1 MRRVKV
7 IGALVLMFSALS
19 ASAAELPPGK
29 WWRRPEVVQRLVL
42 TDDQQVRLDAIFRG
56 AANGLI
62 DNKAEIEKIMVA
74 IRGELDQPQ
83 LNRGN
88 LQKLAADLSASRGR
102 LFERELMMLVDMRA
116 VLTEQQWATLKDHLE
131 RMRNARRK

>member
-1 MRRVKV
+1 MRRVRV
-7 IGALVLMFSALS
+7 IAALMLTFSAFA
-19 ASAAELPPGK
+19 ASAADLPPGK

-42 TDDQQVRLDAIFRG
+42 TEEQQVRLDAIFRG

-62 DNKAEIEKIMVA
+62 DNKGEIDKIMVA
-74 IRGELDQPQ
+74 LRGELDQPQ

-88 LQKLAADLSASRGR
+88 LQKLAAELSAARGR
-102 LFERELMMLVDMRA
+102 LFERELMMLIDMRA

-131 RMRNARRK
+131 RMRNQRRK

>member
-1 MRRVKV
+1 MRRVQIV
-7 IGALVLMFSALS
+7 TAVVLLFSAFA

-42 TDDQQVRLDAIFRG
+42 TDDQQVRLDVIFRG

-88 LQKLAADLSASRGR
+88 LQRLAADLSAARGR
-102 LFERELMMLVDMRA
+102 LFERELMMLIDMRA
-116 VLTEQQWATLKDHLE
+116 VLTEQQWSTLKDHLE
-131 RMRNARRK
+131 RMRNQRRK

>member
-1 MRRVKV
+1 
-7 IGALVLMFSALS
+7 MFSALA
-19 ASAAELPPGK
+19 ASAADLPPGK

-42 TDDQQVRLDAIFRG
+42 TEEQQVRLDAIFRG

-62 DNKAEIEKIMVA
+62 DSKAEIDKIMVA

-88 LQKLAADLSASRGR
+88 LQKLAADLSDARGR
-102 LFERELMMLVDMRA
+102 LFERELMMLIDMRGA
-116 VLTEQQWATLKDHLE
+116 LTEQQWSTLKDHLE
-131 RMRNARRK
+131 RMRNQRRK